1 MLKTFHKQC
10 LYFVYANIVFS
21 EYLKDLLTNTNTL
34 NLLGHGFMLHD
45 FETFG
50 APIHCRPSLEGTGL
64 VHVLERLRLPS
75 PHVTEHSD
83 HPDQLTHP
91 P

>member
-1 MLKTFHKQC
+1 
-10 LYFVYANIVFS
+10 
-21 EYLKDLLTNTNTL
+21 
-34 NLLGHGFMLHD
+34 MLHD